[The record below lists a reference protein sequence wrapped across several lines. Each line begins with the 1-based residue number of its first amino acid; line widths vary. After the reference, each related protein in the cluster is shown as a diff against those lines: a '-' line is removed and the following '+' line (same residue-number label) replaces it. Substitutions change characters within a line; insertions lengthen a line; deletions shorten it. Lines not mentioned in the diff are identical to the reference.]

1 MTSEEIE
8 SQLIKKKTSEQVF
21 DEKKRELKFCHDI
34 DVGATPF
41 ARWKKI

>member
-8 SQLIKKKTSEQVF
+8 SQLIKKTSEQVF

-41 ARWKKI
+41 ARRKKI